1 MLRKKDNV
9 DYREFKEHG
18 FKFGTR
24 DRPIYKT
31 TSKTDGDA
39 SIYIDLIPCHNNND
53 EIKIE
58 LERRYIPEK
67 IQNKLYD
74 LIQAGLVEKVNK

>member
-31 TSKTDGDA
+31 TSNKIESA
-39 SIYIDLIPCHNNND
+39 IYIDLLPCHNNND
-53 EIKIE
+53 EIKVE
-58 LERRYIPEK
+58 SPSHSIPTR
-67 IQNKLYD
+67 ILDKLHE
-74 LIQAGLVEKVNK
+74 ITTAGLIEKV